1 MVDKVSARPQDV
13 ELKVL
18 RATRDLIVS
27 AIGKFEYPGT
37 GMFLILEHAVVGAL
51 MAGLSI
57 PDTKKNRRI
66 LLERISEDAAQK
78 QHNGC
83 CNDGRTN
90 PHPELLLECTSGESS
105 RTGISDGDRRN
116 SGCSERPSVP
126 IHIDPDISY
135 KLGGESPRR

>member
-78 QHNGC
+78 PKPAPWTGYTANLQPNRSTNRSIANGVAC
-83 CNDGRTN
+83 LSL
-90 PHPELLLECTSGESS
+90 PSS
-105 RTGISDGDRRN
+105 ISL
-116 SGCSERPSVP
+116 
-126 IHIDPDISY
+126 I
-135 KLGGESPRR
+135 KLYT